1 MSRLIPDDDEFV
13 FNQMLRWGRSPLPS
27 FFSGDPLPDFTA
39 QMVGRRD
46 FFGSHGQDS
55 DSKMNHDQQDES
67 SSKRRFFSSCSSSS
81 SWMTRDADGN
91 LVAQDV
97 TRYRDSNGADAEKK
111 VRRVGDRTRTVT
123 FGNDEGQRRIESFQ
137 QLKFNQPGHGSEHE
151 LLQQNHSIDTT
162 AVQDDAVANEINRS
176 KEDVCEK
183 TLGCPTTPPSAP
195 ASEKMET
202 EESKKPPRRLSKKSK
217 KVPSSPPSSSDSVVE
232 SDDFDTLFEKA
243 VNQSQVAWRYH
254 RPVVSGPRR
263 LFGSLL

>member
-1 MSRLIPDDDEFV
+1 MGTKIYFSFSSSKSSSSSSSKLTFSPTLPQPYAYMSRLIPDDDEFV

-27 FFSGDPLPDFTA
+27 FFSEDPLPDFTA

-123 FGNDEGQRRIESFQ
+123 FGNDEGQRHIES
-137 QLKFNQPGHGSEHE
+137 FNQPGHGSNEHK
-151 LLQQNHSIDTT
+151 LLQPDRSIDT
-162 AVQDDAVANEINRS
+162 AVQDDAVANEANGS
-176 KEDVCEK
+176 KEDASEK
-183 TLGCPTTPPSAP
+183 TLTSPTTPP
-195 ASEKMET
+195 
-202 EESKKPPRRLSKKSK
+202 L
-217 KVPSSPPSSSDSVVE
+217 
-232 SDDFDTLFEKA
+232 
-243 VNQSQVAWRYH
+243 
-254 RPVVSGPRR
+254 
-263 LFGSLL
+263 